1 MEEDDEKHWSFES
14 ARGRLGCLAILSACG
29 LAFRQASGLIDRTAM
44 RSEGERL
51 VGEIRAEMV
60 KHVDDTKTHVS
71 EFLKLY
77 FDPKDGGQPVIV
89 GDKARNRRRRH

>member
-1 MEEDDEKHWSFES
+1 
-14 ARGRLGCLAILSACG
+14 
-29 LAFRQASGLIDRTAM
+29 
-44 RSEGERL
+44 
-51 VGEIRAEMV
+51 MV

-89 GDKARNRRRRH
+89 GDKARNRRRRD